1 MNAALRKNPVLWL
14 VWLLP
19 GAAVLGGFATLAI
32 AMQDAD
38 RALPEIY
45 HWEGELLD
53 ADFERARTA
62 ARLGLQAELAFTQG
76 ACVLTL
82 RGATAPTLQLRLI
95 NGSDVH
101 LDRLHTLTR
110 GADGNFRGDC
120 APLVPGRWRV
130 ALQDPASTWALR
142 TELDAASEYVQLRA
156 RDPEGPDA

>member
-19 GAAVLGGFATLAI
+19 GAAVLAGFTTLAI

-38 RALPEIY
+38 RALPDIY

-62 ARLGLQAELAFTQG
+62 ARLGLEAELSFAQG

-82 RGATAPTLQLRLI
+82 RGATTPAVQLRLT
-95 NGSDVH
+95 NGTDLR

-110 GADGNFRGDC
+110 GADGRYRGEC
-120 APLVPGRWRV
+120 APLAPGKWRV
-130 ALQDPASTWALR
+130 ALQDAASTWSLHTALA
-142 TELDAASEYVQLRA
+142 AASAQVVLRA
-156 RDPEGPDA
+156 RDPDGADA